1 MYKTSSSMCLG
12 NNLVDVARK
21 FQAVV
26 NVDTK
31 IFDSSLL
38 RNNVTSQEL
47 KMATHAVEKFELS
60 VTIH

>member
-1 MYKTSSSMCLG
+1 MCLG

-21 FQAVV
+21 FHAVV

-38 RNNVTSQEL
+38 RNKKIQQDAGYLYYVCHNYRQV
-47 KMATHAVEKFELS
+47 KVRGKYNW
-60 VTIH
+60 

>member
-1 MYKTSSSMCLG
+1 
-12 NNLVDVARK
+12 VARK

-38 RNNVTSQEL
+38 RNNVTS
-47 KMATHAVEKFELS
+47 
-60 VTIH
+60 

>member
-21 FQAVV
+21 LAVV

-31 IFDSSLL
+31 IFDSPLP
-38 RNNVTSQEL
+38 
-47 KMATHAVEKFELS
+47 
-60 VTIH
+60 

>member
-1 MYKTSSSMCLG
+1 MCLG

-31 IFDSSLL
+31 IFDRPLP
-38 RNNVTSQEL
+38 RNNVTSQVEEQTFL
-47 KMATHAVEKFELS
+47 IFKLPATINKRFL
-60 VTIH
+60 

>member
-31 IFDSSLL
+31 IFDS
-38 RNNVTSQEL
+38 
-47 KMATHAVEKFELS
+47 FFC
-60 VTIH
+60 